1 MGDHLARPAAAGKSA
16 VKRHPVPRI
25 MVVTGDSIMGDIELD
40 PRYSTKEIPG
50 KCIKCLAESKYD
62 NCLKLLLRGEE
73 GKEIERTYEALVSFL
88 QSPELQ
94 RLRDE
99 SERLLAEGKDVKVV
113 LHLDEGTPR
122 YEIRTD

>member
-1 MGDHLARPAAAGKSA
+1 
-16 VKRHPVPRI
+16 
-25 MVVTGDSIMGDIELD
+25 MGDIELD

-73 GKEIERTYEALVSFL
+73 GKEIEQTYEALVSFL

-113 LHLDEGTPR
+113 LHLDEEIPR